1 MSLTSAFLWR
11 FLDDVWDLLPTED
24 RDLMES
30 YWRGLLRI
38 GGNLQKKT
46 MEANMSLM
54 VENVPVFLSER
65 WNRFAMNDSTAD
77 LFPQADVLTLTG
89 TDPTVMSR
97 ETVFYHTL
105 SVSNATGSISY
116 VENVQFYDE
125 TVRTLR
131 YGKLVANTVAVKL
144 ATIEYVRNRDY
155 AVDETLGTVQRL
167 PNSRMPEDVVVQVY
181 YNHDEYTEGVDYEV
195 NQSTHAISRVAGSI
209 IGSGDQVTASYQY
222 NGSATTPLAGTSG
235 SALADLSTFE
245 DLNAD
250 FSGVTSGRTLTI
262 PEGLNAGAYT
272 ITAVLSSTQFQV
284 GGTFAAVQTGG
295 ELDYSINAFPHGM
308 TIDKAIVSIPTL
320 QNSIE
325 NPSIVLVEDVDYT
338 VSGGVL
344 SSRTAFP
351 LLDIGPTEKRDLY
364 LWAEE
369 TKIDRQT
376 PYRNFGVLID
386 FFRENSEEYK
396 LALQGLW
403 YAFWTGSTHQNL
415 KRGLHILLGLPYA
428 KKAGTVISASATS
441 ILIEDTRGQI
451 LTYTVPTGL
460 VSSVSRG
467 SVVERFEQLTNG
479 VTVID
484 RGNDPGFVTS
494 RLGRPGIN
502 RFLTDNASIGPG
514 STDETKALELLEH
527 HLFLPQV
534 LAEAVTYAVNV
545 AEMVQFLDNMKPQ
558 WTEYVFSFNADVD
571 ESLELTDDDELDVDW
586 SIDLTATIFSNE
598 ENTEWRSDSFLVF
611 SNQGRVPPGAAM
623 ATGNF
628 QDPSQNFATLGIGK
642 GDYVG
647 IRQGAHKGYHEILA
661 RIDSITLSLDIADAD
676 LVIPQYGLLYIV
688 LQKELVLGHDAIGL
702 KREHVILD
710 GTEYLVPAVLNTK
723 TDADLGNL
731 DDVDIEA
738 MLLIDITNTNNEIQ
752 AITAA
757 DVATNELTVAVAP
770 SVAVQAHEI
779 ASASILVQDTGMAV
793 TDAAAI

>member
-1 MSLTSAFLWR
+1 
-11 FLDDVWDLLPTED
+11 
-24 RDLMES
+24 
-30 YWRGLLRI
+30 
-38 GGNLQKKT
+38 
-46 MEANMSLM
+46 
-54 VENVPVFLSER
+54 
-65 WNRFAMNDSTAD
+65 MNDSTAD
-77 LFPQADVLTLTG
+77 LFSQADVLTLTG

-105 SVSNATGSISY
+105 LVSNAAGSISY
-116 VENVQFYDE
+116 SENVQFYDE
-125 TVRTLR
+125 AVRTLR
-131 YGKLVANTVAVKL
+131 YGKLVANTVSVQL
-144 ATIEYVRNRDY
+144 ASIEYVRNRDY
-155 AVDETLGTVQRL
+155 AVDETLGTIQRL

-181 YNHDEYTEGVDYEV
+181 YNHSEYTEGVDYEV
-195 NQSTHAISRVAGSI
+195 NQSTYAISRIAGSI
-209 IGSGDQVTASYQY
+209 IGSGDEVTASYQY
-222 NGSATTPLAGTSG
+222 NGSATVPLTGTSG

-245 DLNAD
+245 DLDAD
-250 FSGVTSGRTLTI
+250 FSGITAGRTLTI
-262 PEGLNAGAYT
+262 PDGLNVGTYT
-272 ITAVLSSTQFQV
+272 VSAVLSTTQFQI
-284 GGTFAAVQTGG
+284 GGAFAAAQTGG
-295 ELDYSINAFPHGM
+295 ELDYSINIFPHGM

-325 NPSIVLVEDVDYT
+325 NPSIVLVENVDYT

-364 LWAEE
+364 VWAEE
-369 TKIDRQT
+369 TKIDSQT

-428 KKAGTVISASATS
+428 KKAGTVTLVTDTS
-441 ILIEDTRGQI
+441 ILIEDARGQV
-451 LTYTVPTGL
+451 LTYTIPTGL
-460 VSSVSRG
+460 VPRVSRG
-467 SVVERFEQLTNG
+467 SAVDRFEQLTNG

-484 RGNDPGFVTS
+484 RGNEPGFVTT

-502 RFLTDNASIGPG
+502 KFLTDNASMGSG

-611 SNQGRVPPGAAM
+611 SNQGRVPTGASLA
-623 ATGNF
+623 AGNF
-628 QDPSQNFATLGIGK
+628 QDFSQNFVTLGIGK

-647 IRQGAHKGYHEILA
+647 IRQGPHKGYHRVQA
-661 RIDSITLSLDIADAD
+661 RIDSNTLSLEIADAD

-688 LQKELVLGHDAIGL
+688 LQKELVLGHDAIQL
-702 KREHVILD
+702 KREHVIRD
-710 GTEYLVPAVLNTK
+710 GTEYLTPATLNTK
-723 TDADLGNL
+723 TDADLVELN
-731 DDVDIEA
+731 DVDVEA
-738 MLLIDITNTNNEIQ
+738 MLLIDVTNAGNEIQ

-757 DVATNELTVAVAP
+757 DVATGELTVAVAP

-779 ASASILVQDTGMAV
+779 ASASILVQDTSMTV